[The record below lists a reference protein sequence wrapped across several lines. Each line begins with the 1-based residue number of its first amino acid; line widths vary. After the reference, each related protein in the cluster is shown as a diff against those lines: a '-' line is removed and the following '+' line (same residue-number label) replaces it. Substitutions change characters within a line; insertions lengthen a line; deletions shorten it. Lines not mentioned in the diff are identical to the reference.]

1 MALYRPP
8 YGMGGLGG
16 LGSPMDPTGMLHHRL
31 PAYPGMI
38 LIFGG
43 VSVAFLSLLISYYQ
57 INLTMSVQPHFRQW
71 D

>member
-43 VSVAFLSLLISYYQ
+43 VVVFLSLLISYYQ
-57 INLTMSVQPHFRQW
+57 INLTL
-71 D
+71 